1 MTLLTRCEAT
11 TPHLTYT
18 RKVRVKIVDCSM
30 TVFEELDSSKI
41 HHKASTCI
49 FFATLILTM
58 TRLENPLET
67 KRASDQRPV

>member
-18 RKVRVKIVDCSM
+18 RKVRVIRAVW
-30 TVFEELDSSKI
+30 TVFAELDSAKI

-49 FFATLILTM
+49 FFATLILTT

-67 KRASDQRPV
+67 KRASDQRTV